1 MMGRGIREE
10 RIEGAGRNEEE
21 GDEKRGMWAERI
33 EGAGRYDKERDEGQ
47 GNVGRGGECGKRGIQ
62 EE

>member
-21 GDEKRGMWAERI
+21 GDDG
-33 EGAGRYDKERDEGQ
+33 EGNTGRED
-47 GNVGRGGECGKRGIQ
+47 
-62 EE
+62 